1 MKDFMVP
8 IILSPTSD
16 LTKNRH
22 DHTMDF
28 HLNGGSQI
36 WFLENQNF
44 GIGKNVMTIMFR
56 IKNNPRTPIF
66 SLVGE
71 NSEWKSEYGQ
81 EAAIKISICRK

>member
-1 MKDFMVP
+1 MVP

-16 LTKNRH
+16 FTKT
-22 DHTMDF
+22 DTMDF

-56 IKNNPRTPIF
+56 IKNNPPIF
-66 SLVGE
+66 QARERLSKFQV
-71 NSEWKSEYGQ
+71 
-81 EAAIKISICRK
+81 AATRIIVTVPFVEHKLF

>member
-16 LTKNRH
+16 FTKT
-22 DHTMDF
+22 DTMDF

-81 EAAIKISICRK
+81 EAAIKISGCRYSAF